1 MAAIMVFFGVI
12 TLTGAVVLAV
22 VLLFRKADAVT
33 AAGRPKRLSP
43 RPRGRVGARS
53 RRVSP
58 ADSTAYGSV
67 SVSPGPGADGCG
79 GSSGGHGHS
88 SGSGGD
94 SFGGGG
100 DFGSGGW

>member
-1 MAAIMVFFGVI
+1 MAIMVFFGVI
-12 TLTGAVVLAV
+12 VLTGAVVLAV

-33 AAGRPKRLSP
+33 AAGRPKRLDP

-53 RRVSP
+53 RRMSS
-58 ADSTAYGSV
+58 AYSTSYDAPSFGHT
-67 SVSPGPGADGCG
+67 PGGDGCG

-88 SGSGGD
+88 SGSDGG

-100 DFGSGGW
+100 DFGSGSW